1 MKFLLDTQVLVWM
14 GTDSAKLSK
23 RARNILKR
31 APNLFFSPVSIAEL
45 RIKSSK
51 GKFKFETNFADTL
64 TQVGILELPFTSA
77 HAQAVSRFPALLN
90 HDPLDRMILAQAAT
104 EQFFLISSD
113 KKFLDLEFNWII
125 DAHD

>member
-1 MKFLLDTQVLVWM
+1 MKFLLDTQVLIWM

-23 RARNILKR
+23 RARHILKG

-51 GKFKFETNFADTL
+51 GKFKFETNFVDTL
-64 TQVGILELPFTSA
+64 THVGIRELPFTSA
-77 HAQAVSRFPALLN
+77 HAQAVSRFPALQN

-104 EQFFLISSD
+104 EQLSLISSD
-113 KKFLDLEFNWII
+113 KKFLDLKLDWII